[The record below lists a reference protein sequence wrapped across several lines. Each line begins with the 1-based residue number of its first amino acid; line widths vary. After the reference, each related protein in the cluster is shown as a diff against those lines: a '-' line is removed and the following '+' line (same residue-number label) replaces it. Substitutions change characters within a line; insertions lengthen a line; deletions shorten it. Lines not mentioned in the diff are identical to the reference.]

1 MLLHR
6 NIFISTRTHR
16 RTLKTTKNCIIHIK
30 FTNSLSKYE
39 CNIWFCEFDN
49 SNSVADLYHGISPW
63 NASNYF
69 WCGSGEF
76 WMQSMPLQLLYHANL
91 MWVQR
96 WCFLIPLF
104 SFLFL
109 IQIWMHTRMLCCSI
123 TTIPTY
129 LYHTSIGTRIRSA
142 IDQTTWHVWIL
153 LETFKNRGEVESFRF
168 RILCS
173 NGSSR
178 AVLLNFQM
186 ANNQSHWS
194 LHISDDLDI
203 GQWVATI

>member
-1 MLLHR
+1 MRVWWVLNAKHAAAIIVSCKPDVGAKVMLFNSSIL
-6 NIFISTRTHR
+6 IS
-16 RTLKTTKNCIIHIK
+16 I
-30 FTNSLSKYE
+30 S
-39 CNIWFCEFDN
+39 D
-49 SNSVADLYHGISPW
+49 SNLD
-63 NASNYF
+63 AS
-69 WCGSGEF
+69 
-76 WMQSMPLQLLYHANL
+76 
-91 MWVQR
+91 
-96 WCFLIPLF
+96 
-104 SFLFL
+104 
-109 IQIWMHTRMLCCSI
+109 RMLCCSI

-186 ANNQSHWS
+186 ANNQSQFAYFRWFRHRTMS
-194 LHISDDLDI
+194 RNPLDAR
-203 GQWVATI
+203 GTRTIFLVFIYVLQCNIMMDS